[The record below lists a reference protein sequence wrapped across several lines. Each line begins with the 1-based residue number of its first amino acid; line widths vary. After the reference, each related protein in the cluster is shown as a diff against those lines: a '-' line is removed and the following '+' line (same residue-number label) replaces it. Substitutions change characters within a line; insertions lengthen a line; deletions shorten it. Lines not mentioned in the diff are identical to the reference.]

1 MKGLP
6 PALRKALKDASRKRS
21 SAVFSPSGA
30 LLDEKQHKYLAIRTK
45 CLYGHPHDSRKEAM
59 WCLKL
64 HELQKEGKIRNL
76 SVSPIYE
83 LRVNGQVICKHE
95 PDFDYEITPDRGTPF
110 NNLTVKV
117 VVVDVKGEWE
127 GALLPVWKIKH
138 KLFQA
143 CYPEIEYKV
152 V

>member
-6 PALRKALKDASRKRS
+6 KALRDVLRMPRKSLPVALQSTIVDKW
-21 SAVFSPSGA
+21 
-30 LLDEKQHKYLAIRTK
+30 HKYHAIRTK

-64 HELQKEGKIRNL
+64 REEEKEGRIRNL
-76 SVSPIYE
+76 SCEPVYD
-83 LRVNGQVICKHE
+83 LRVNGIVVCTHL
-95 PDFDYEITPDRGTPF
+95 PDFDYEKSYGGIW
-110 NNLTVKV
+110 KV
-117 VVVDVKGEWE
+117 EVLDAKGL
-127 GALLPVWKIKH
+127 LLPEWKLKY

-143 CYPEIEYKV
+143 IYPDIKYNV